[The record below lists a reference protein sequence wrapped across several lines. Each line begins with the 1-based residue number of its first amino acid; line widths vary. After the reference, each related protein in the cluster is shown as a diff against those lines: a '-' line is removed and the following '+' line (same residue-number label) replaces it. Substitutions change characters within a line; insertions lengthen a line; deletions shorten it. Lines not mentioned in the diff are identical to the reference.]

1 MSNGDKTTSFS
12 EEQSATP
19 TARENAISPFHDPA
33 RWVAENDH
41 AFAIPDGFPLAE
53 GHTLV
58 VPKRAMSRTSQLTE
72 AELLGCFK
80 LIEEIKLRLAQQRGA
95 EGFNVGVNENEAG
108 GQTVKQL
115 HFHVIPRVIGDIDD
129 PVGGIRNIFP
139 GRGNYLKSRGED

>member
-1 MSNGDKTTSFS
+1 MSNANKTTSS
-12 EEQSATP
+12 PEEQSATSP
-19 TARENAISPFHDPA
+19 ARDTAISPFHDPA

-41 AFAIPDGFPLAE
+41 AFAILDGFPLAE

-72 AELLGCFK
+72 AELVGCFR
-80 LIEEIKLRLAQQRGA
+80 LIEEIKAGLVQDRGA
-95 EGFNVGVNENEAG
+95 DGFNVGVNENEAG

-139 GRGNYLKSRGED
+139 GRGNYLKNRSED